1 MVPIQ
6 LGVPW
11 LIRTTGDRCG
21 GSLGAKYQLS
31 MLGMR
36 HSYELKLKSGYRLSD
51 EEPAQGFDDTG

>member
-1 MVPIQ
+1 MIDSHNR
-6 LGVPW
+6 G
-11 LIRTTGDRCG
+11 RCG
-21 GSLGAKYQLS
+21 ESLGAEYQLS